1 MKENGKGKKLKRKK
15 GRKIEVWWVK
25 KRKMGSKKKLY
36 FVVNILGSFS
46 NWA

>member
-25 KRKMGSKKKLY
+25 KRKMGSKKN
-36 FVVNILGSFS
+36 FILS
-46 NWA
+46 